1 MILVLVVLALMVIS
15 TVLVVAAGMLSSRL
29 SRQEG
34 QVETY
39 NVTDAVETNLSPQSI
54 KKFANS
60 NQ

>member
-54 KKFANS
+54 EKIR
-60 NQ
+60 Q

>member
-34 QVETY
+34 QVETFST
-39 NVTDAVETNLSPQSI
+39 TDSVETNLSPQSI
-54 KKFANS
+54 E
-60 NQ
+60 